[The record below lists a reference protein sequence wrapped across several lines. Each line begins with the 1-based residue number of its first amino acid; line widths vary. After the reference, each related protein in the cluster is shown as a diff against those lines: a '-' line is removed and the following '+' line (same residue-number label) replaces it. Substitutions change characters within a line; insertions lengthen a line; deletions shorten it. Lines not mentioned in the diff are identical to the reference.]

1 MSQGQ
6 RRLAAI
12 MFTDMVGYTA
22 LGQKNES
29 LSLAMVEEQRRVVRL
44 VLGRHNGREVKTI
57 GDAFLV
63 EFQSALDA
71 VRCAYDIQRS
81 VRDLNLSLPDDK
93 RVHLRIGV
101 HLGDVVE
108 SGGDITG
115 DAVNVASRIESI
127 AEDGGVC
134 LTRQVF
140 DHVQNKFE
148 VSLSSMGAKSLK
160 NVSAPLEIYRM
171 EMPWDKQVTEAGSP
185 LDPKRIAVL
194 PFVSMSPQ
202 PDDEYF
208 ADGLTEELIT
218 KVSMIVGLEV
228 IARTSVMGFKKKDKK
243 ASEIAREL
251 KVGTLLEGSVRKAG
265 SRIRVTAQLIDA
277 NTEGHLWAE
286 NYDRELSDIFEV
298 QSSVAEKVAESLRL
312 KLVDKERKQI
322 EGIRER
328 KPEAYDE
335 FLKGVYFARKFD
347 EASNRKANAHFERA
361 LELDPN
367 YAEAMGLLG
376 GQYYYMGY
384 VGYDAKEQTYEKGR
398 ELVKRALRLN
408 EGIPEAH
415 FSLALFLTYSDYDW
429 AQAEREY
436 RRAIELNPN
445 YAEAHCLYADLLAY
459 MGRTDES
466 TSEVEKALRLDP
478 LSPFTHNFA
487 GLVFY
492 YAGRLSDALAE
503 FQTASQMDSEIGHDG
518 IGIVL
523 LLMGRYEDAVNE
535 LQKASEVGQTSSHL
549 GDLGYAYAVSGRKE
563 DALKAIE
570 EIKSRPRGNASRALA
585 SIYVGLGENQI
596 AMDWLERAY
605 RERALNPGFNVDPA
619 LAGLREEPRF
629 RALAA
634 KMGL

>member
-1 MSQGQ
+1 
-6 RRLAAI
+6 
-12 MFTDMVGYTA
+12 
-22 LGQKNES
+22 
-29 LSLAMVEEQRRVVRL
+29 
-44 VLGRHNGREVKTI
+44 
-57 GDAFLV
+57 
-63 EFQSALDA
+63 
-71 VRCAYDIQRS
+71 
-81 VRDLNLSLPDDK
+81 
-93 RVHLRIGV
+93 
-101 HLGDVVE
+101 
-108 SGGDITG
+108 
-115 DAVNVASRIESI
+115 
-127 AEDGGVC
+127 
-134 LTRQVF
+134 
-140 DHVQNKFE
+140 
-148 VSLSSMGAKSLK
+148 
-160 NVSAPLEIYRM
+160 
-171 EMPWDKQVTEAGSP
+171 
-185 LDPKRIAVL
+185 
-194 PFVSMSPQ
+194 
-202 PDDEYF
+202 
-208 ADGLTEELIT
+208 
-218 KVSMIVGLEV
+218 MIVGLEV

-265 SRIRVTAQLIDA
+265 CRIRVTAQLIDA
-277 NTEGHLWAE
+277 NSEGHLWAQ

-384 VGYDAKEQTYEKGR
+384 AGYDTKEQTYEKGR
-398 ELVKRALRLN
+398 ELVKRALRLD

-466 TSEVEKALRLDP
+466 VVEVEKALRLDP
-478 LSPFTHNFA
+478 LSAFTHNFA
-487 GLVFY
+487 GNIFY

-503 FQTASQMDSEIGHDG
+503 FMTTSQMDSDMGHGSIGM
-518 IGIVL
+518 VL
-523 LLMGRYEDAVNE
+523 SLMGRHEEAVNE
-535 LQKASEVGQTSSHL
+535 LRKAYEIYQTSAYL

-563 DALKAIE
+563 EALKAIE
-570 EIKSRPRGNASRALA
+570 EIKSRPRGHASRALA
-585 SIYVGLGENQI
+585 SVYAGLGENGT
-596 AMDWLERAY
+596 AVDWLERAY
-605 RERALNPGFNVDPA
+605 EERALNPSFNVDPA
-619 LAGLREEPRF
+619 LASLRQEPRF
-629 RALAA
+629 KALAA